1 MEQTRRTF
9 LATAATLTA
18 GAASGMSLTTMDT
31 KEKKQLAHHVFFWLK
46 NPGSKED
53 LEKLIAG
60 LRTLAKIET
69 IKAIHI
75 GVPAS
80 TEVRPVVDNS
90 YSRRDNGRQSD
101 YYHGPHT
108 RHGRTPARAQFVRR
122 RRRKSRSADFVRQE
136 ATPSGCD
143 RSTSTRVLIL
153 LPLRS

>member
-9 LATAATLTA
+9 LATTAVITA

-69 IKAIHI
+69 IRKINI

-90 YSRRDNGRQSD
+90 YSASELMFFDDLEGQKTYQD
-101 YYHGPHT
+101 HPIH
-108 RHGRTPARAQFVRR
+108 QKFI
-122 RRRKSRSADFVRQE
+122 ADCSHLWDKVIVYD
-136 ATPSGCD
+136 SMD
-143 RSTSTRVLIL
+143 V
-153 LPLRS
+153 

>member
-9 LATAATLTA
+9 LATTAVLTA

-69 IKAIHI
+69 IRKINI

-80 TEVRPVVDNS
+80 TEARPVVDNS
-90 YSRRDNGRQSD
+90 YSASELMFFDDLEGQKVYQD
-101 YYHGPHT
+101 HPIH
-108 RHGRTPARAQFVRR
+108 QKFI
-122 RRRKSRSADFVRQE
+122 ADCSHLWDKVIVYD
-136 ATPSGCD
+136 SMD
-143 RSTSTRVLIL
+143 V
-153 LPLRS
+153 